1 MKLKIL
7 AFGASQDILK
17 SKSVTISVNAES
29 ITIADLKLLLIDFY
43 PGLSELASFMI
54 AVNGEYTYDQ
64 AINIVSG
71 DELAIIPPT
80 SGG

>member
-17 SKSVTISVNAES
+17 SKSVTISVNAVS
-29 ITIADLKLLLIDFY
+29 ITIADLKSLLIDFY
-43 PGLSELASFMI
+43 PELSELAGFVI
-54 AVNGEYTYDQ
+54 AINSEYTYDQ
-64 AINIVSG
+64 DISVKPG
-71 DELAIIPPT
+71 DEVAIIPPT